1 LERKEEVRRQMWG
14 ARFIALV
21 MVPGIM
27 DHERFVRGTNP
38 AYEGICAVG
47 PVPGEVRSGNEPYIK
62 IESNL

>member
-1 LERKEEVRRQMWG
+1 MYLDFALKAGSIEQGVKSGEQAVG

-38 AYEGICAVG
+38 T
-47 PVPGEVRSGNEPYIK
+47 
-62 IESNL
+62 

>member
-1 LERKEEVRRQMWG
+1 
-14 ARFIALV
+14 